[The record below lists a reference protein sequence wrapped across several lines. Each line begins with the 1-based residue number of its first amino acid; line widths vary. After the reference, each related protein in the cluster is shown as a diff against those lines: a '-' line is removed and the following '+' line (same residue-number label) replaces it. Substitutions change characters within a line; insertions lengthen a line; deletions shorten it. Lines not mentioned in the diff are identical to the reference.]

1 MLPPMPDATPD
12 PVSEPPRKLTAD
24 LVQELLALTARAV
37 ERSAEDPFGNPVLSV
52 GLAIS
57 RQIDTGALTED
68 AIEDLVRTLRD
79 AASRDRADRIGAYVG
94 GTDMATND
102 ATLVVLMRQGER
114 TDLKPSAN
122 LQKV

>member
-1 MLPPMPDATPD
+1 MLPSMPDATPD
-12 PVSEPPRKLTAD
+12 PVSEPSRRLTAD
-24 LVQELLALTARAV
+24 LVQELLTLTARAV

-79 AASRDRADRIGAYVG
+79 AAFLDRADRIGAYVG

-102 ATLVVLMRQGER
+102 ATLAELARSLHR
-114 TDLKPSAN
+114 PDP
-122 LQKV
+122 